1 MSAGRGQ
8 VPLPDLHG
16 STGHL
21 LRRAMQL
28 HNALWFERV
37 SSSLTSPQY
46 AVLLALYQ
54 NDDQDQRS
62 VSDWV
67 ALDKSTGGDVIGR
80 LVSRG
85 LVRRRRDSRDR
96 RRNVLEL
103 TPEGR
108 VMMEEV
114 TPKIGTFTNQ
124 LVGKLDAEEQ
134 ATLNALLAKMV
145 F

>member
-1 MSAGRGQ
+1 
-8 VPLPDLHG
+8 
-16 STGHL
+16 
-21 LRRAMQL
+21 MQL